1 MPASYTTSLKLTLP
15 ADGDTNWGTVV
26 NNGITSLIDSSV
38 AGTATV
44 VHDNTANYTL
54 TSSNGAADEARK
66 MFLNI
71 TTAPATPLT
80 ADRNV
85 VCPTVSKLYFITNS
99 TTGGFSV
106 TLKTSAGAGILVPNG
121 RSVVLYCNATD
132 VVNAVSAPAGGT
144 F

>member
-15 ADGDTNWGTVV
+15 ADGDLGWGATVNTGV
-26 NNGITSLIDSSV
+26 TTLVDASV

-44 VHDNTANYTL
+44 VHDDAIDYTL
-54 TSSNGAADEARK
+54 TSVNGTADEARK

-71 TTAPATPLT
+71 TGTLT
-80 ADRNV
+80 ANRNV
-85 VCPTVSKLYFITNS
+85 VCPAVSKLYFITNS
-99 TTGGFSV
+99 TVGGFSV
-106 TLKTSAGAGILVPNG
+106 TLKTTAGTGILVPNG

>member
-38 AGTATV
+38 AGTASV
-44 VHDNTANYTL
+44 AHDNTANYTL
-54 TSSNGAADEARK
+54 TSVNGTADEARK

-71 TTAPATPLT
+71 TGTLT

-85 VCPTVSKLYFITNS
+85 VCPTASKLYFITNS

-106 TLKTSAGAGILVPNG
+106 TLKTTAGTGILVPNG
-121 RSVVLYCNATD
+121 RSVVLYCDATN
-132 VVNAVSAPAGGT
+132 VVNALSAPAGGT

>member
-26 NNGITSLIDSSV
+26 NTGITALVDASV
-38 AGTATV
+38 AATATV
-44 VHDNTANYTL
+44 AHDNTANYTL
-54 TSSNGAADEARK
+54 TSLNGTADEARK

-71 TTAPATPLT
+71 TGTLT

-85 VCPTVSKLYFITNS
+85 VCPTASKLYFITNS

-106 TLKTSAGAGILVPNG
+106 TLKTTAGTGILVPNG

>member
-38 AGTATV
+38 AGTASV
-44 VHDNTANYTL
+44 AHDNTANYTL
-54 TSSNGAADEARK
+54 TSVNGTADEARK

-71 TTAPATPLT
+71 TGTLT

-85 VCPTVSKLYFITNS
+85 VCPTASKLYFITNS
-99 TTGGFSV
+99 TTGSPTGFDI
-106 TLKTSAGAGILVPNG
+106 TLKTTAGTGILVPNG
-121 RSVVLYCNATD
+121 RSVVLYCDATN
-132 VVNAVSAPAGGT
+132 VVNALSAPAGGT

>member
-26 NNGITSLIDSSV
+26 NTGITALVDASV
-38 AGTATV
+38 AATATV
-44 VHDNTANYTL
+44 AHDNTANYTL
-54 TSSNGAADEARK
+54 TSLNGTADEARK

-71 TTAPATPLT
+71 TGTLT

-85 VCPTVSKLYFITNS
+85 VCPTASKLYFITNS

-106 TLKTSAGAGILVPNG
+106 TLKTTAGTGILVPNG
-121 RSVVLYCNATD
+121 RSVVLYCNATN
-132 VVNAVSAPAGGT
+132 VVDAVSAPAGGT

>member
-26 NNGITSLIDSSV
+26 NTGITSLIDSSV
-38 AGTATV
+38 AGTASV
-44 VHDNTANYTL
+44 AHDNTANYTL
-54 TSSNGAADEARK
+54 TSVNGTADEARK

-71 TTAPATPLT
+71 TGTLT

-85 VCPTVSKLYFITNS
+85 VCPTASKLYFITNS

-106 TLKTSAGAGILVPNG
+106 TLKTSAGTGILVPNG
-121 RSVVLYCNATD
+121 RSVVLYCDATN
-132 VVNAVSAPAGGT
+132 VVNALSAPAGGT

>member
-15 ADGDTNWGTVV
+15 ADGDTNWGAVV
-26 NNGITSLIDSSV
+26 NTGITALVDSSV
-38 AGTATV
+38 AGTSTV
-44 VHDNTANYTL
+44 AHDNTANYTL
-54 TSSNGAADEARK
+54 TSVNGTADEARK

-71 TTAPATPLT
+71 TGTLT

-99 TTGGFSV
+99 TTGGFSI
-106 TLKTSAGAGILVPNG
+106 TLKTTAGTGILVPNG
-121 RSVVLYCNATD
+121 RSVTLYCNATD
-132 VVNAVSAPAGGT
+132 VVNALSAPAGGT

>member
-15 ADGDTNWGTVV
+15 ADGDTGWGNTVNTGV
-26 NNGITSLIDSSV
+26 TTLIDASV
-38 AGTATV
+38 AGTAAV
-44 VHDNTANYTL
+44 VHDNAIDYTL
-54 TSSNGAADEARK
+54 TSVNGTADEARK

-71 TTAPATPLT
+71 TGTLT
-80 ADRNV
+80 ANRNV
-85 VCPTVSKLYFITNS
+85 VCPAVSKLYFITNS

-106 TLKTSAGAGILVPNG
+106 TLKTSAGTGILVPNG

>member
-26 NNGITSLIDSSV
+26 NTGITSLIDSSV
-38 AGTATV
+38 AGTASV
-44 VHDNTANYTL
+44 AHDNTANYTL
-54 TSSNGAADEARK
+54 TSVNGTADEARK

-71 TTAPATPLT
+71 TGTLT

-85 VCPTVSKLYFITNS
+85 VCPTASKLYFITNS

-106 TLKTSAGAGILVPNG
+106 TLKTTAGTGILVPNG
-121 RSVVLYCNATD
+121 RSVVLYCDATN
-132 VVNAVSAPAGGT
+132 VVNALSAPAGGT

>member
-26 NNGITSLIDSSV
+26 NTGITALVDASV
-38 AGTATV
+38 AATATV
-44 VHDNTANYTL
+44 AHDNTANYTL
-54 TSSNGAADEARK
+54 TSLNGTADEARK

-71 TTAPATPLT
+71 TGALT

-85 VCPTVSKLYFITNS
+85 VCPTASKLYFITNS
-99 TTGGFSV
+99 TTGGFSI
-106 TLKTSAGAGILVPNG
+106 TLKTTAGTGILVPNG

>member
-38 AGTATV
+38 AGTASV
-44 VHDNTANYTL
+44 AHDNTANYTL
-54 TSSNGAADEARK
+54 TSVNGTADEARK

-71 TTAPATPLT
+71 TGTLT

-85 VCPTVSKLYFITNS
+85 VCPTASKLYFITNS

-106 TLKTSAGAGILVPNG
+106 TLKTSAGTGILVPHG
-121 RSVVLYCNATD
+121 RSVVLYCDATN
-132 VVNAVSAPAGGT
+132 VVNALSAPAGGT

>member
-15 ADGDTNWGTVV
+15 ADGDTGWGNTVNTGV
-26 NNGITSLIDSSV
+26 TTLIDASV

-44 VHDNTANYTL
+44 AHDNTANYTL
-54 TSSNGAADEARK
+54 TSANGTADEARK

-71 TTAPATPLT
+71 TGTLT

-121 RSVVLYCNATD
+121 RSVVLYCDATN
-132 VVNAVSAPAGGT
+132 VVNALSAPAGGT

>member
-26 NNGITSLIDSSV
+26 NTGITSLIDSSV
-38 AGTATV
+38 AGTASV
-44 VHDNTANYTL
+44 AHDNTANYTL
-54 TSSNGAADEARK
+54 TSVNGTADEARK

-71 TTAPATPLT
+71 TGTLT

-85 VCPTVSKLYFITNS
+85 VCPTASKLYFITNS

-106 TLKTSAGAGILVPNG
+106 TLKTSAGTGILVPNG
-121 RSVVLYCNATD
+121 RSVVLYCDATN
-132 VVNAVSAPAGGT
+132 VVDAVSAPAGGT

>member
-38 AGTATV
+38 AGTAAV
-44 VHDNTANYTL
+44 AHDNTANYTL
-54 TSSNGAADEARK
+54 TSVNGTADEARK
-66 MFLNI
+66 MFLSI
-71 TTAPATPLT
+71 TGTLT

-85 VCPTVSKLYFITNS
+85 VCPTASKLYFITNS

-106 TLKTSAGAGILVPNG
+106 TLKTSAGTGILVPNG
-121 RSVVLYCNATD
+121 RSVVLYCDATN
-132 VVNAVSAPAGGT
+132 VVNALSAPAGGT

>member
-26 NNGITSLIDSSV
+26 NNGITSLVDSSV
-38 AGTATV
+38 AGTASV
-44 VHDNTANYTL
+44 AHDNTANYTL
-54 TSSNGAADEARK
+54 TSVNGTADEARK

-71 TTAPATPLT
+71 TGTLT

-106 TLKTSAGAGILVPNG
+106 TLKTTAGTGISVPNG
-121 RSVVLYCNATD
+121 RSVALYCDATN
-132 VVNAVSAPAGGT
+132 VVNALSAPAGGT

>member
-15 ADGDTNWGTVV
+15 ADGDTGWGNTVNTGV
-26 NNGITSLIDSSV
+26 TTLIDASV

-44 VHDNTANYTL
+44 AHDNTANYTL
-54 TSSNGAADEARK
+54 TSANGTADEARK

-71 TTAPATPLT
+71 TGTLT

-106 TLKTSAGAGILVPNG
+106 TLKTSAGAGISVPNG

>member
-26 NNGITSLIDSSV
+26 NTGITALVDASV
-38 AGTATV
+38 AATATV
-44 VHDNTANYTL
+44 AHDNTANYTL
-54 TSSNGAADEARK
+54 TSLNGTADEARK

-71 TTAPATPLT
+71 TGTLT

-85 VCPTVSKLYFITNS
+85 VCPTASKLYFITNS

-106 TLKTSAGAGILVPNG
+106 TLKTTAGTGILVPNG
-121 RSVVLYCNATD
+121 RSVVLYCDATN
-132 VVNAVSAPAGGT
+132 VVNALSAPAGGT

>member
-15 ADGDTNWGTVV
+15 ADGDLGWGATVNTGV
-26 NNGITSLIDSSV
+26 TTLVDASV
-38 AGTATV
+38 AGTAAV
-44 VHDNTANYTL
+44 VHDNAIDYTL
-54 TSSNGAADEARK
+54 TSVNGTADEARK
-66 MFLNI
+66 MFLSI
-71 TTAPATPLT
+71 TGTLT

-85 VCPTVSKLYFITNS
+85 VCPTASKLYFITNS

-106 TLKTSAGAGILVPNG
+106 TLKTSAGTGILVPNG

>member
-38 AGTATV
+38 AGTASV
-44 VHDNTANYTL
+44 AHDNTANYTL

-71 TTAPATPLT
+71 TGTLT

-106 TLKTSAGAGILVPNG
+106 TLKTSAGTGILVPNG
-121 RSVVLYCNATD
+121 RSVVLYCDATN
-132 VVNAVSAPAGGT
+132 VVNALSAPAGGT

>member
-1 MPASYTTSLKLTLP
+1 MPDSYSSSLKLTLL
-15 ADGDTNWGTVV
+15 ADGDINWGTTV
-26 NNGITSLIDSSV
+26 NNGVTALIDSSV
-38 AGTATV
+38 AGTSTV

-54 TSSNGAADEARK
+54 TSANGTADEARK
-66 MFLNI
+66 MFLAI
-71 TTAPATPLT
+71 TGTLT

-106 TLKTSAGAGILVPNG
+106 TLKTTAGAGILVPNG
-121 RSVVLYCNATD
+121 RSVTLYCNATD
-132 VVNAVSAPAGGT
+132 VVNALSAPAGGT

>member
-15 ADGDTNWGTVV
+15 ADGDTGWGNTVNTGV
-26 NNGITSLIDSSV
+26 TSLIDASV

-54 TSSNGAADEARK
+54 TSVNGTADEARK
-66 MFLNI
+66 MFLAI
-71 TTAPATPLT
+71 TGTLT

-85 VCPTVSKLYFITNS
+85 VCPTASKLYFITNS
-99 TTGGFSV
+99 TTGGFAV
-106 TLKTSAGAGILVPNG
+106 TLKTSAGTGILVPNG
-121 RSVVLYCNATD
+121 RSVVLYCDATN
-132 VVNAVSAPAGGT
+132 VVNALSAPAGGT

>member
-26 NNGITSLIDSSV
+26 NNGITSLVDSSV

-54 TSSNGAADEARK
+54 TSVNGTADEARK
-66 MFLNI
+66 MFLAI
-71 TTAPATPLT
+71 TGTLT

-85 VCPTVSKLYFITNS
+85 VCPTASKLYFITNS

-106 TLKTSAGAGILVPNG
+106 TLKTSAGTGILVPNG
-121 RSVVLYCNATD
+121 RSVVLYCDATN
-132 VVNAVSAPAGGT
+132 VVNALSAPAGGT

>member
-38 AGTATV
+38 AGTASV
-44 VHDNTANYTL
+44 AHDNTANYTL
-54 TSSNGAADEARK
+54 TSLNGTADEARK

-71 TTAPATPLT
+71 TGTLT

-85 VCPTVSKLYFITNS
+85 VCPTASKLYFITNS

-106 TLKTSAGAGILVPNG
+106 TLKTSAGTGILVPNG
-121 RSVVLYCNATD
+121 RSVVLYCDATN
-132 VVNAVSAPAGGT
+132 VVNALSAPAGGT

>member
-38 AGTATV
+38 AGTASV
-44 VHDNTANYTL
+44 AHDNTANYTL
-54 TSSNGAADEARK
+54 TSVNGTADEARK

-71 TTAPATPLT
+71 TGTLT

-85 VCPTVSKLYFITNS
+85 VCPTASKLYFITNS

-106 TLKTSAGAGILVPNG
+106 TLKTSAGTGILVPNG
-121 RSVVLYCNATD
+121 RSVVLYCDATN
-132 VVNAVSAPAGGT
+132 VVNALSAPAGGT

>member
-26 NNGITSLIDSSV
+26 NNGVTSLIDASV
-38 AGTATV
+38 AGTASV
-44 VHDNTANYTL
+44 AHDNTANYTL
-54 TSSNGAADEARK
+54 TSVNGTADEARK

-71 TTAPATPLT
+71 TGTLT

-85 VCPTVSKLYFITNS
+85 VCPTASKLYFITNS

-106 TLKTSAGAGILVPNG
+106 TLKTTAGTGILVPNG
-121 RSVVLYCNATD
+121 RSVVLYCDATN
-132 VVNAVSAPAGGT
+132 VVNALSAPAGGT

>member
-1 MPASYTTSLKLTLP
+1 MPDTYSSSLKLTLL
-15 ADGDTNWGTVV
+15 ADGDTNWGTTV
-26 NNGITSLIDSSV
+26 NNGVTALIDSSV

-44 VHDNTANYTL
+44 AHDNTANYTL
-54 TSSNGAADEARK
+54 TSLNGTADEARK

-71 TTAPATPLT
+71 TGTIT
-80 ADRNV
+80 ADRNI

-99 TTGGFSV
+99 TTGGFAV

>member
-44 VHDNTANYTL
+44 AHDNTANYTL
-54 TSSNGAADEARK
+54 TSVNGTADEARK

-71 TTAPATPLT
+71 TGTLT

-85 VCPTVSKLYFITNS
+85 VCPTVSKLYFITIS

-106 TLKTSAGAGILVPNG
+106 TLKTSAGTGILVPNG
-121 RSVVLYCNATD
+121 RSVVLYCDATN
-132 VVNAVSAPAGGT
+132 VVNALSAPAGGT